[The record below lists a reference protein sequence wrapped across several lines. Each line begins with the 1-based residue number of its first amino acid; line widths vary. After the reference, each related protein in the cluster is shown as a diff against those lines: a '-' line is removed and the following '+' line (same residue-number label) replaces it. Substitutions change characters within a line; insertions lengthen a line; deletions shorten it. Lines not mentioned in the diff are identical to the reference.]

1 MSTTRTFM
9 YGRSQAIRIPKEYRL
24 PDEDIFVNR
33 VGDTVTLTPVSKL
46 RETFTQSLRLFSD
59 DFMAEGRPAQIPSER
74 DPL

>member
-9 YGRSQAIRIPKEYRL
+9 SGRSQAIRIPKEYRL